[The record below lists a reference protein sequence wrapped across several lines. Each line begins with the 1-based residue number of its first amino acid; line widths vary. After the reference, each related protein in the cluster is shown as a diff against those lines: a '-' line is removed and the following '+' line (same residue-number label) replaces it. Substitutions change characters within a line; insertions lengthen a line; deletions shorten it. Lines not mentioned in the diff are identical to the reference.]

1 MRIINFAKRNF
12 KEIIRDP
19 LSIIFSVLLPLFLLF
34 IFKQINIPNES
45 YELFLLFIFKQIN
58 IPNESY
64 ELQNFTPGI
73 VVFGFSFISLFTA
86 MLISKDRTTSLLIRL
101 GISPMKPIE
110 YILGYMLSIIPLIL
124 IQNVLFFILAI
135 VLGLSF
141 SINIIWAIL
150 ISIVIAILFIAIG
163 IIIGSLFSEKA
174 SSGISSI
181 IVQLVCFT
189 SGMYFPRELLG
200 DVFSKIC
207 EFLPF
212 ESCVTIIKGIMNNNL
227 EIISARNIVVF
238 CTYTIAILVI
248 SVIVFKKKMIS
259 DNK

>member
-1 MRIINFAKRNF
+1 MRTLNFAKRNF

-19 LSIIFSVLLPLFLLF
+19 LSIIFAILLPLFLLF

-45 YELFLLFIFKQIN
+45 YELH
-58 IPNESY
+58 
-64 ELQNFTPGI
+64 NFTPGI
-73 VVFGFSFISLFTA
+73 VVFGFSFITLFTA
-86 MLISKDRTTSLLIRL
+86 MLVSKDRTSSLLIRL

-141 SINIIWAIL
+141 SINIIWAML
-150 ISIVIAILFIAIG
+150 ISIVVAILFIAIG

-181 IVQLVCFT
+181 VVQLVCFT

-207 EFLPF
+207 EYLPF
-212 ESCVTIIKGIMNNNL
+212 ESCVTIIKGIMNANL
-227 EIISARNIVVF
+227 ESITIRNI
-238 CTYTIAILVI
+238 
-248 SVIVFKKKMIS
+248 IVFLVYTTIMFTISIIVFRKKMIS

>member
-1 MRIINFAKRNF
+1 MRTLNFAKRNF

-45 YELFLLFIFKQIN
+45 YELH
-58 IPNESY
+58 
-64 ELQNFTPGI
+64 NFTPGI
-73 VVFGFSFISLFTA
+73 VVFGFSFITLFTA
-86 MLISKDRTTSLLIRL
+86 MLVSKDRTSSLLIRL

-110 YILGYMLSIIPLIL
+110 YILGYMLSIIPLTL

-135 VLGLSF
+135 ALGLSF
-141 SINIIWAIL
+141 SINIIWAII
-150 ISIVIAILFIAIG
+150 ISIVVAILFIAIG
-163 IIIGSLFSEKA
+163 IILGSLFSEKA

-181 IVQLVCFT
+181 VVQLVCFT

-200 DVFSKIC
+200 DVFSRIC
-207 EFLPF
+207 EYLPF
-212 ESCVTIIKGIMNNNL
+212 ESCVTIIKGVMNANL
-227 EIISARNIVVF
+227 KSITIRNIIVFSIYTILALIIS
-238 CTYTIAILVI
+238 ILI
-248 SVIVFKKKMIS
+248 FKEKMIS

>member
-1 MRIINFAKRNF
+1 MRTLNFAKRNF

-45 YELFLLFIFKQIN
+45 YELH
-58 IPNESY
+58 
-64 ELQNFTPGI
+64 NFTPGI
-73 VVFGFSFISLFTA
+73 VVFGFSFITLFTA
-86 MLISKDRTTSLLIRL
+86 MLVSKDRTSSLLIRL

-135 VLGLSF
+135 ALGLSF

-163 IIIGSLFSEKA
+163 IILGSLFSEKA

-181 IVQLVCFT
+181 VVQLVCFT

-200 DVFSKIC
+200 NVFSRIC
-207 EFLPF
+207 EYLPF
-212 ESCVTIIKGIMNNNL
+212 ESCVTIIKGVMNANL
-227 EIISARNIVVF
+227 ESITIRNIIVFSIYTILALIIS
-238 CTYTIAILVI
+238 ILI
-248 SVIVFKKKMIS
+248 FKEKMIS

>member
-1 MRIINFAKRNF
+1 MRILNFAKRNF

-34 IFKQINIPNES
+34 IFKQINIPSES
-45 YELFLLFIFKQIN
+45 YELH
-58 IPNESY
+58 
-64 ELQNFTPGI
+64 NFTPGI
-73 VVFGFSFISLFTA
+73 VVFGFSFITLFTA
-86 MLISKDRTTSLLIRL
+86 MLVSKDRTSSLLIRL

-135 VLGLSF
+135 ALGLSF

-150 ISIVIAILFIAIG
+150 ISIVVAILFIAIG
-163 IIIGSLFSEKA
+163 IILGSLFSEKA

-181 IVQLVCFT
+181 VVQLVCFT

-200 DVFSKIC
+200 DVFSRIC
-207 EFLPF
+207 EYLPF
-212 ESCVTIIKGIMNNNL
+212 ESCVTIIKGVMNANL
-227 EIISARNIVVF
+227 ESITIRNIIVFSIYTILALIIS
-238 CTYTIAILVI
+238 ILI
-248 SVIVFKKKMIS
+248 FKEKMIS

>member
-1 MRIINFAKRNF
+1 MRTLNFAKRNF

-45 YELFLLFIFKQIN
+45 YELH
-58 IPNESY
+58 
-64 ELQNFTPGI
+64 NFTPGI
-73 VVFGFSFISLFTA
+73 VVFGFSFITLFTA
-86 MLISKDRTTSLLIRL
+86 MLVSKDRTSSLLIRL

-135 VLGLSF
+135 ALGLSF

-150 ISIVIAILFIAIG
+150 ISIVVAILFIAIG
-163 IIIGSLFSEKA
+163 IILGSLFSEKA

-181 IVQLVCFT
+181 VVQLVCFT

-200 DVFSKIC
+200 DVFSRIC
-207 EFLPF
+207 EYLPF
-212 ESCVTIIKGIMNNNL
+212 ESCVTIIKSVMNANL
-227 EIISARNIVVF
+227 ESITIRNIIVFSIYTILALIIS
-238 CTYTIAILVI
+238 ILI
-248 SVIVFKKKMIS
+248 FKEKMIS

>member
-1 MRIINFAKRNF
+1 MRILNFAKRNF

-45 YELFLLFIFKQIN
+45 YELH
-58 IPNESY
+58 
-64 ELQNFTPGI
+64 NFTPGI
-73 VVFGFSFISLFTA
+73 VVFGFSFITLFTA
-86 MLISKDRTTSLLIRL
+86 MLISKDRTSSLLIRL

-110 YILGYMLSIIPLIL
+110 YILGYMLSIIPLII

-141 SINIIWAIL
+141 SINIIWAML
-150 ISIVIAILFIAIG
+150 ISIVVAILFIAIG

-181 IVQLVCFT
+181 VVQLVCFT

-207 EFLPF
+207 EYLPF
-212 ESCVTIIKGIMNNNL
+212 ESCVTIIKGIMNAGL
-227 EIISARNIVVF
+227 ESITIRNIIVF
-238 CTYTIAILVI
+238 LVYTIIMFTI
-248 SVIVFKKKMIS
+248 SIIVFRKKMIS